1 MRTFASLL
9 LILAL
14 AVSGCSTSAGMIE
27 ALGKDPATVCV
38 QVTSIYG
45 TMRLART
52 NIISGNVACNQEGLT
67 VQSDA
72 QRIGV
77 PVLVVPQVTVGQP
90 IIAPK

>member
-1 MRTFASLL
+1 MRRLLSL
-9 LILAL
+9 I
-14 AVSGCSTSAGMIE
+14 AVVVLMAGCSTSAGMIE

-52 NIISGNVACNQEGLT
+52 NIVSGNVTCNQEGLT

-77 PVLVVPQVTVGQP
+77 PVLVVPQVTIG
-90 IIAPK
+90 APTGPVK